1 MKQNMNSK
9 TEKTL
14 KTQKIEEEKKE
25 NPEFSLEQKTLF
37 IRLRVVLN
45 NYL

>member
-14 KTQKIEEEKKE
+14 KTQKIEEEKK
-25 NPEFSLEQKTLF
+25 K
-37 IRLRVVLN
+37 ILN
-45 NYL
+45 FL